1 MKTCGCQENSLHGG
15 MKEKIWLLF
24 LCLLPLSVI
33 AEGDKAENFAS
44 SSSVS
49 NTIFQIN
56 KLPTD
61 DIWWNIYGKDQLWN
75 FKNANRFLP
84 TVHVHRRGD
93 VSNLISR
100 INKEIANMVVDTP
113 IGKKTFKTFLDNP
126 VSTTMSLVILYR
138 GDIVFEYY
146 PHQEDYEKPIYW
158 SVTKIIVS
166 TLIGIL
172 EEEGLVDITKPVSNY
187 IKDLKNSSYGR
198 ITIENLLNMASGF
211 DCADNYFDRS
221 SCYYRY
227 SSAIGD
233 GYWTEESPYN
243 PYHFVASLEPKVIA
257 PQGTKYQYSGIDTFV
272 LGWLIETVLGMPL
285 QDAITKKIWMKIGAE
300 ADGLMIAPRNGIP
313 VIHGGLMIRP
323 RDAARFGL
331 LFTPSYKKVAS
342 SRLVSESFIKRISF
356 IPSNLQFDKRKQ
368 SQNGELFAHSAYQWD
383 AIFSNSDYFK
393 GGWAGQGILVNP
405 QKDLVA
411 VYTGYAID
419 DNESQPDLLPILR
432 QLLNHIYPSEF

>member
-93 VSNLISR
+93 VSNLQSR

-126 VSTTMSLVILYR
+126 VSTTMSLVILYK

-187 IKDLKNSSYGR
+187 TKDLKNSRYGR

-285 QDAITKKIWMKIGAE
+285 HDAITKKIWMKIGAE

-432 QLLNHIYPSEF
+432 QLLNHIYPS

>member
-15 MKEKIWLLF
+15 VKEKLWLLF

-33 AEGDKAENFAS
+33 AEGDKAETFAS

-93 VSNLISR
+93 VSNLKSR

-432 QLLNHIYPSEF
+432 QLLNHIYPS

>member
-15 MKEKIWLLF
+15 VKEKLWLLF

-33 AEGDKAENFAS
+33 AEGDKAETFAS

-93 VSNLISR
+93 VSNLKSR

-166 TLIGIL
+166 TLVGML

-342 SRLVSESFIKRISF
+342 SRLVSESFIKRISS
-356 IPSNLQFDKRKQ
+356 IPSNLQFDKRNQ

-419 DNESQPDLLPILR
+419 DNESQPNLLPILR
-432 QLLNHIYPSEF
+432 QLLNHIYPS

>member
-93 VSNLISR
+93 VSNLKSR

-172 EEEGLVDITKPVSNY
+172 EEEGLVDITKPVSDY

-257 PQGTKYQYSGIDTFV
+257 PQGTKYQYSGVDTVV

-285 QDAITKKIWMKIGAE
+285 HDAITKKIWMKIGAE

-313 VIHGGLMIRP
+313 VIHGGLMISP

-356 IPSNLQFDKRKQ
+356 IPNNLQFDKRKQ

-432 QLLNHIYPSEF
+432 QLLNHIYPS

>member
-93 VSNLISR
+93 VSNLKSR

-126 VSTTMSLVILYR
+126 VSTTMSLVILYK

-432 QLLNHIYPSEF
+432 QLLNHIYPS

>member
-24 LCLLPLSVI
+24 LYLLPLSVI

-93 VSNLISR
+93 VSNLKSR

-113 IGKKTFKTFLDNP
+113 IGKKTFKAFLDNP
-126 VSTTMSLVILYR
+126 VSTTMSLVILYK

-432 QLLNHIYPSEF
+432 QLLNHIYPS

>member
-15 MKEKIWLLF
+15 VKEKLWLLF

-33 AEGDKAENFAS
+33 AEGDKAETFAS

-93 VSNLISR
+93 VSNLKSR

-126 VSTTMSLVILYR
+126 VSTTMSLVILHR

-432 QLLNHIYPSEF
+432 QLLNHIYPS

>member
-1 MKTCGCQENSLHGG
+1 MKTCGCQENSLHGRV
-15 MKEKIWLLF
+15 KEKIWLLF

-93 VSNLISR
+93 VSNLKSR

-126 VSTTMSLVILYR
+126 VSTTMSLVILYK

-187 IKDLKNSSYGR
+187 IKDLENSSYGR

-432 QLLNHIYPSEF
+432 QLLNHIYPS

>member
-33 AEGDKAENFAS
+33 AEGDKAETFAS

-93 VSNLISR
+93 VSNLKSR

-342 SRLVSESFIKRISF
+342 SRLVSESFIKRISS
-356 IPSNLQFDKRKQ
+356 IPRNLQFDKRKQ

-432 QLLNHIYPSEF
+432 QLLNHIYPS

>member
-24 LCLLPLSVI
+24 LFLLPLSVI

-93 VSNLISR
+93 VSNLKSR

-257 PQGTKYQYSGIDTFV
+257 PQGTKYQYSGLDTFV
-272 LGWLIETVLGMPL
+272 LGWLIETALGMPL

-432 QLLNHIYPSEF
+432 QLLNHIYPS

>member
-15 MKEKIWLLF
+15 VKEKLWLLF

-33 AEGDKAENFAS
+33 AEGDKAETFAS

-93 VSNLISR
+93 VSNLKSR

-411 VYTGYAID
+411 VYTGYAVD

>member
-93 VSNLISR
+93 VSNLKSR

-285 QDAITKKIWMKIGAE
+285 QDAITKKIWMKIGAA
-300 ADGLMIAPRNGIP
+300 ADGLRIAPRNGIP

-432 QLLNHIYPSEF
+432 QLLNHIYPS

>member
-33 AEGDKAENFAS
+33 AEGDKAETFAS

-93 VSNLISR
+93 VSNLKSR

-432 QLLNHIYPSEF
+432 QLLNHIYPSAR

>member
-93 VSNLISR
+93 VSNLKSR

-126 VSTTMSLVILYR
+126 VSTTMSLVILYK

-172 EEEGLVDITKPVSNY
+172 EEEGLVDITKPVSDY

-432 QLLNHIYPSEF
+432 QLLNHIYPS

>member
-49 NTIFQIN
+49 NTIFQIK

-93 VSNLISR
+93 VSNLKSR

-126 VSTTMSLVILYR
+126 VSTTMSLVILYK

-342 SRLVSESFIKRISF
+342 SRLVSESFIKRISV

-368 SQNGELFAHSAYQWD
+368 SQNGKRFAHSAYQWD
-383 AIFSNSDYFK
+383 AVFSNSDYFK

-432 QLLNHIYPSEF
+432 QLLNHIYPS

>member
-33 AEGDKAENFAS
+33 AEGDKAETFAS

-93 VSNLISR
+93 VSNLKSR

-126 VSTTMSLVILYR
+126 VSTTMSLVILYK

-432 QLLNHIYPSEF
+432 QLLNHIYPR

>member
-33 AEGDKAENFAS
+33 AEGDKAETFAS

-93 VSNLISR
+93 VSNLKSR

-342 SRLVSESFIKRISF
+342 SRLVSESFIERISF

-432 QLLNHIYPSEF
+432 QLLNHIYPS

>member
-33 AEGDKAENFAS
+33 AEGDKAETFAS

-61 DIWWNIYGKDQLWN
+61 DIWWNVYGKDQLWN

-93 VSNLISR
+93 VSNLKSR

-432 QLLNHIYPSEF
+432 QLLNHIYPS

>member
-1 MKTCGCQENSLHGG
+1 

-24 LCLLPLSVI
+24 LCLLPLLVI
-33 AEGDKAENFAS
+33 AEGDKAETFAS

-93 VSNLISR
+93 VSNLKSR

-432 QLLNHIYPSEF
+432 QLLNHIYPS

>member
-33 AEGDKAENFAS
+33 AEGDKAETFAS

-93 VSNLISR
+93 VSNLKSR

-166 TLIGIL
+166 TLVGML
-172 EEEGLVDITKPVSNY
+172 EEEGLVDITKPVSSY

-285 QDAITKKIWMKIGAE
+285 HDAITKKIWMKIGAE

-432 QLLNHIYPSEF
+432 QLLNHIYPS

>member
-33 AEGDKAENFAS
+33 AEGDNAETFAS

-93 VSNLISR
+93 VSNLKSR

-432 QLLNHIYPSEF
+432 QLLNHIYPS

>member
-33 AEGDKAENFAS
+33 AEGDKAETFAS

-61 DIWWNIYGKDQLWN
+61 DIWWNMYGKDQLWN

-93 VSNLISR
+93 VSNLKSR

-233 GYWTEESPYN
+233 GYWTEESPSN

-342 SRLVSESFIKRISF
+342 SRLVSESFIERISF

-432 QLLNHIYPSEF
+432 QLLNHIYPS

>member
-93 VSNLISR
+93 VSNLQSR

-432 QLLNHIYPSEF
+432 QLLNHIYPS

>member
-33 AEGDKAENFAS
+33 AEGDKAETFAS

-93 VSNLISR
+93 VSNLKSR

-432 QLLNHIYPSEF
+432 QLLNHIYPN

>member
-49 NTIFQIN
+49 NTIFQIK

-61 DIWWNIYGKDQLWN
+61 DIWWNMYGKDQLWN

-93 VSNLISR
+93 VSNLKSR

-198 ITIENLLNMASGF
+198 ISIENLLNMASGF
-211 DCADNYFDRS
+211 DL
-221 SCYYRY
+221 
-227 SSAIGD
+227 
-233 GYWTEESPYN
+233 
-243 PYHFVASLEPKVIA
+243 SL
-257 PQGTKYQYSGIDTFV
+257 
-272 LGWLIETVLGMPL
+272 
-285 QDAITKKIWMKIGAE
+285 
-300 ADGLMIAPRNGIP
+300 
-313 VIHGGLMIRP
+313 IHI
-323 RDAARFGL
+323 
-331 LFTPSYKKVAS
+331 
-342 SRLVSESFIKRISF
+342 
-356 IPSNLQFDKRKQ
+356 
-368 SQNGELFAHSAYQWD
+368 
-383 AIFSNSDYFK
+383 
-393 GGWAGQGILVNP
+393 
-405 QKDLVA
+405 
-411 VYTGYAID
+411 
-419 DNESQPDLLPILR
+419 
-432 QLLNHIYPSEF
+432 

>member
-33 AEGDKAENFAS
+33 AEGDKAETFAS

-93 VSNLISR
+93 VSNLKSR

-393 GGWAGQGILVNP
+393 GGWAGQGILVNA

-432 QLLNHIYPSEF
+432 QLLNHIYPR

>member
-1 MKTCGCQENSLHGG
+1 LKTFGYQENSLHGG
-15 MKEKIWLLF
+15 VKAKNWLVF
-24 LCLLPLSVI
+24 LCLLPLSII
-33 AEGDKAENFAS
+33 AEGDKAENFVS

-49 NTIFQIN
+49 NTIFQIK

-61 DIWWNIYGKDQLWN
+61 DIWWNIYGEDQLWN

-93 VSNLISR
+93 VSNLKSR

-166 TLIGIL
+166 TLVGML

-198 ITIENLLNMASGF
+198 ITTENLLNMASGF

-233 GYWTEESPYN
+233 GYWTEKSPSN
-243 PYHFVASLEPKVIA
+243 PYQFVASLEPKVIA
-257 PQGTKYQYSGIDTFV
+257 PQGTKYQYSGVDTFV

-342 SRLVSESFIKRISF
+342 SRLVSESFIKRISS
-356 IPSNLQFDKRKQ
+356 IPSNLQFDKRNQ

-419 DNESQPDLLPILR
+419 DNESQPNLLPILR
-432 QLLNHIYPSEF
+432 QLLNHIYPS

>member
-33 AEGDKAENFAS
+33 AEGDKAETFAS

-93 VSNLISR
+93 VSNLKSR

-172 EEEGLVDITKPVSNY
+172 EEEGLIDITKPVSNY

-432 QLLNHIYPSEF
+432 QLLNHIYPS

>member
-93 VSNLISR
+93 VSNLKSR

-126 VSTTMSLVILYR
+126 VSTTMSLVILYK

-432 QLLNHIYPSEF
+432 QLLNHIYPR

>member
-33 AEGDKAENFAS
+33 AEGDKAETFAS

-93 VSNLISR
+93 VSNLKSR

-432 QLLNHIYPSEF
+432 QLLNHIYPS

>member
-93 VSNLISR
+93 VSNLKSR

-126 VSTTMSLVILYR
+126 VSTTMSLVILYK

-432 QLLNHIYPSEF
+432 QLLNHIYPSAR

>member
-93 VSNLISR
+93 VSNLKSR

-272 LGWLIETVLGMPL
+272 LGGLIETVLGMPL

-342 SRLVSESFIKRISF
+342 SRLVSESFIKRISS

-432 QLLNHIYPSEF
+432 QLLNHIYPS

>member
-33 AEGDKAENFAS
+33 AEGDKTENFAS

-93 VSNLISR
+93 VSNLKSR

-432 QLLNHIYPSEF
+432 QLLNHIYPS

>member
-1 MKTCGCQENSLHGG
+1 MKTCGCQENSLHDG

-33 AEGDKAENFAS
+33 AEGDKAETFAS

-93 VSNLISR
+93 VSNLKSR

-126 VSTTMSLVILYR
+126 VSTTMSLVILHR

-166 TLIGIL
+166 TLVGML
-172 EEEGLVDITKPVSNY
+172 EEDGLVDITKPVSTY
-187 IKDLKNSSYGR
+187 IKDLTNSSYGE

-211 DCADNYFDRS
+211 DCADSYSDRS
-221 SCYYRY
+221 SCYYKY

-233 GYWTEESPYN
+233 GYWTEESPSN
-243 PYHFVASLEPKVIA
+243 PYHFVATLKPKVIA
-257 PQGTKYQYSGIDTFV
+257 PQGTKYQYSGVDTFV

-342 SRLVSESFIKRISF
+342 SRLVSESFIKRISS

-383 AIFSNSDYFK
+383 AIFSNSDFFK
-393 GGWAGQGILVNP
+393 GGWAGQGILINP

-432 QLLNHIYPSEF
+432 QLLNHIYPS

>member
-33 AEGDKAENFAS
+33 AEGDKAETFAR

-93 VSNLISR
+93 VSNLKSR

-126 VSTTMSLVILYR
+126 VSTTMSLVILYK

-432 QLLNHIYPSEF
+432 QLLNHIYPS

>member
-93 VSNLISR
+93 VSNLKSR

-126 VSTTMSLVILYR
+126 VSTTMSLVILYK

-356 IPSNLQFDKRKQ
+356 IPSNLLFDKRNL
-368 SQNGELFAHSAYQWD
+368 SQNGELFAQSAYQWD

-432 QLLNHIYPSEF
+432 QLLNHIYPS

>member
-33 AEGDKAENFAS
+33 AEGDKAETFAS

-93 VSNLISR
+93 VSNLKSR

-257 PQGTKYQYSGIDTFV
+257 PQGTKYQYSGVDTFV

-285 QDAITKKIWMKIGAE
+285 QDAITNKIWMKIGAE
-300 ADGLMIAPRNGIP
+300 ADGLMIAPRYGIP

-342 SRLVSESFIKRISF
+342 SRLVSESFIKRISV

-432 QLLNHIYPSEF
+432 QLLNHIYPS

>member
-33 AEGDKAENFAS
+33 AEGDKAETFAS

-93 VSNLISR
+93 VSNLKSR

-126 VSTTMSLVILYR
+126 VSTTMSLVILYK

-432 QLLNHIYPSEF
+432 QLLNHIYPS